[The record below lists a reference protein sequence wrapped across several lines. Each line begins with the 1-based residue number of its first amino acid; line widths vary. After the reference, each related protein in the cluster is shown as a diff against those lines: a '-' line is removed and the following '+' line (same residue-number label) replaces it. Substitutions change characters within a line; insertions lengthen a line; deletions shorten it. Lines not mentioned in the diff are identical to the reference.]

1 MAWWS
6 LIERLRRG
14 HRRVRGF
21 DQAVRDAGGVVSRVD
36 RGIREVATDRI
47 VGSVSRWQNLR
58 SDFFYRTG
66 QAMTQRFVR
75 IGQAM
80 AAGKALPPLDLYKLK
95 RPASTSGQAAPSEY
109 YVVDGHHRRA
119 MAGLLGQD
127 FLDAHVTE
135 YTVADPLPESPT
147 SSPLVDPLPEASG
160 SPRLARGALLSTLLG
175 MRGEDARLAHVL
187 RSVRLFRDAPARD
200 LLAVWR
206 ALVEAPVAAGE
217 VICRRGEPGDRFY
230 VIRSGSVEVRL
241 GTGQTGVSLY
251 RLGPGDCFGEMA
263 LLIGAA
269 RSADVVALEDTVVW
283 TLERRDFDRL
293 LNLSVPLLRALNR
306 SLAERLAMSTG
317 VIEQAELAGPPTGP
331 AGLRFGPYRV
341 IAQIGV
347 GGMAVVYCAAREAD
361 GLTVALKVL
370 PVSWG
375 DAPELRVR
383 LERESAMLRQV
394 HHPGVVHV
402 LDVGSVADRQGG
414 GTYVVMEWLPDG
426 LDRVMR
432 ARYPM
437 PLDPAQAVTITR
449 KVAEALAAVH
459 AAGLVHRD
467 VKPSNILLRSDGEP
481 VLTDFGM
488 AAALGDILAERRLTP
503 PNVLVGTADYLS
515 PEAISGEAVDGRADL
530 YSLGVVLYE
539 MLTGFVP
546 YAGRDPYETMRAH
559 CEAPVP
565 PLPAEIPLGVQAVV
579 ACALQKRRE
588 DRFTTA
594 GVMAVA
600 LAALESPSSG
610 GNLTTNARDE
620 ASAHLTD

>member
-6 LIERLRRG
+6 VIKRLRRG
-14 HRRVRGF
+14 HRPARGF
-21 DQAVRDAGGVVSRVD
+21 EQAVQDAGGVVSRVD

-66 QAMTQRFVR
+66 KAMTQRFDR

-95 RPASTSGQAAPSEY
+95 RPAGKSGQEAPSEY

-119 MAGLLGQD
+119 MAGVLGQD

-135 YTVADPLPESPT
+135 YTVADPLPESP
-147 SSPLVDPLPEASG
+147 PPV
-160 SPRLARGALLSTLLG
+160 RGALLSTLLG
-175 MRGEDARLAHVL
+175 RRGEEARLAHVL
-187 RSVRLFRDAPARD
+187 RGVRLFRDAPARD
-200 LLAVWR
+200 VLELWR
-206 ALVEAPVAAGE
+206 HLVEAPVSAGE
-217 VICRRGEPGDRFY
+217 VICRRGDTGDRFY
-230 VIRSGSVEVRL
+230 VVRSGSVEVRL
-241 GTGQTGVSLY
+241 GTGQAGVSLY

-269 RSADVVALEDTVVW
+269 RSADVVALEDSVVW
-283 TLERRDFDRL
+283 TLERRDFDRI

-317 VIEQAELAGPPTGP
+317 VIEQAELAGPRSGP
-331 AGLRFGPYRV
+331 VGLRFGPYRV
-341 IAQIGV
+341 LAQIGV
-347 GGMAVVYCAAREAD
+347 GGMAVVYCAARESD

-375 DAPELRVR
+375 DAPELRAR
-383 LERESAMLRQV
+383 LERESAILRQV
-394 HHPGVVHV
+394 QHPGVVQL
-402 LDVGSVADRQGG
+402 LDVGSVADRLGG

-426 LDRVMR
+426 LDRVLR
-432 ARYPM
+432 ARYPT
-437 PLDPAQAVTITR
+437 PLDPAQAVGIAR
-449 KVAEALAAVH
+449 RVAQALAAVH

-467 VKPSNILLRSDGEP
+467 VKPSNILLRADGEP

-488 AAALGDILAERRLTP
+488 AAALVDILAERRLTP

-515 PEAISGEAVDGRADL
+515 PEAIGGAAVDGRADL

-559 CEAPVP
+559 CEEPAP
-565 PLPAEIPLGVQAVV
+565 PLPSEIPTALREVV
-579 ACALQKRRE
+579 ECALQKRRE

-594 GVMAVA
+594 VEMAVA
-600 LAALESPSSG
+600 LAALE
-610 GNLTTNARDE
+610 
-620 ASAHLTD
+620 